1 VNQESERGS
10 GSRTI
15 FLLKLIAESG
25 GTFTLRELALKGSL
39 APSSVHRLLQPLLQM
54 GLIERA
60 EGQSYRAGS
69 EFLRIAF
76 LVIRQ
81 VDASGLARPI
91 LHRLWTEWEET
102 CSLCVYKPVTHAA
115 VVVET
120 IQTPHPLRFVIEP
133 FAELSLTWGSLGRAI
148 LAWLPPADAEA
159 AIQRSGLGPLSGRP
173 TAEPSEMAEIIAE
186 IRSQGFAQ
194 YRNEQVDAAGVAA
207 PVYRGDGTVLGSLGI
222 TAPARRLRTDM
233 VPKMAEAVM
242 GAANELSGLL
252 GYRERS
258 TPIG

>member
-1 VNQESERGS
+1 VTQESERGS

-15 FLLKLIAESG
+15 ALLKLIAESG
-25 GTFTLRELALKGSL
+25 GTFTLSELAQKGSL
-39 APSSVHRLLQPLLQM
+39 APSSVHRLLQPLLQA
-54 GLIERA
+54 GLIERG

-91 LHRLWTEWEET
+91 LHRLWLDWEET

-133 FAELSLTWGSLGRAI
+133 FSELSLTWGSLGRAI

-159 AIQRSGLGPLSGRP
+159 AMHHSGLGPLSGRP
-173 TAEPSEMAEIIAE
+173 TATPAELTEIMAEIRA
-186 IRSQGFAQ
+186 QGFAY

-207 PVYRGDGTVLGSLGI
+207 HVRRGDGTVLGSLGI
-222 TAPARRLRTDM
+222 TAPARRLRSEM
-233 VPKMAEAVM
+233 VPKMAEAVK
-242 GAANELSGLL
+242 AAADELSVLL
-252 GYRERS
+252 GYRDA
-258 TPIG
+258 